1 MQTRHSLNSLKV
13 LNDLLS
19 GTHVHASMK
28 FLKHALL
35 SFLFSLIL
43 LVGAVLT
50 WYFLQG
56 PSHQGLVRAD
66 FADRP
71 FKIEEIVDV
80 TPVTDKPNILF
91 ILADDLGY
99 GDVGYN
105 MQTSI
110 NTPSL
115 DSLAKQSVVFTNF
128 YAPSSIC
135 TPSRF
140 GFLTGRYAI
149 RQGLAYP
156 FHHVNTSF
164 VMNIGSR
171 IANVLGAV
179 DMRGEHNIINGIMD
193 SEITIAELLKLADYK
208 TGVVGKW
215 HLGTISQDNQF
226 HPFNHGFDY
235 FVGLEASND
244 DWPVAFYDNDKKVLD
259 DIGLDQEHYTQLFT
273 DAAKS
278 FISENQNEPF
288 FLYLAHKD
296 PHQPFFPS
304 KNFKGKSKAGAYGDA
319 VEEFDHSVG
328 QVLKHLD
335 SLKLTNNSIV
345 IVSSDNGPWY
355 EGSACGL
362 RGRKGQLFEGG
373 YRVPF
378 ILHYP
383 QKIKKAYTSQIPAM
397 GIDLLPTL
405 AHAAG
410 VSLPSDRI
418 IDGHNLL
425 HLLADSSKLAGNR
438 PLFFFHDY
446 AFEAVRMGDWKFI
459 ETNYSYTWPIPL
471 EHPNY
476 VTKNFVPGYK
486 PLNNDT
492 VVNRLDSWPKLYN
505 LTQHP
510 YESYN
515 LHTHHPKQSQEMKR
529 VLTQFRT
536 DFLENPRGWKN
547 P

>member
-1 MQTRHSLNSLKV
+1 MKLFKYV
-13 LNDLLS
+13 LIGLAIA
-19 GTHVHASMK
+19 VV
-28 FLKHALL
+28 
-35 SFLFSLIL
+35 SLIS
-43 LVGAVLT
+43 AILT
-50 WYFLQG
+50 WYYTQG
-56 PSHQGLVRAD
+56 AAHQGLEYSD
-66 FADRP
+66 FEDRP
-71 FKIEEIVDV
+71 FEISEVVDV
-80 TPVTDKPNILF
+80 QPIADKPNIVF

-105 MQTSI
+105 LQTHI

-115 DSLAKQSVVFTNF
+115 DSLAKQGIVFTNF

-140 GFLTGRYAI
+140 GFLSGRYAL

-156 FHHVNTSF
+156 FHHVNPSL
-164 VMNIGSR
+164 VMDIGSR
-171 IANVLGAV
+171 FANFLGAV
-179 DMRGEHNIINGIMD
+179 DMRGESNIINGIMD
-193 SEITIAELLKLADYK
+193 SEIIIPELLKLANYK

-244 DWPVAFYDNDKKVLD
+244 DWPVAFYENDQKMLD
-259 DIGLDQEHYTQLFT
+259 DIGLNQEHYTQLFT
-273 DAAKS
+273 DSAKA
-278 FISENQNEPF
+278 FISQNKNEPF

-304 KNFKGKSKAGAYGDA
+304 PKFKGKSKGGSYGDA

-328 QVLKHLD
+328 QVLHHLD
-335 SLKLTNNSIV
+335 SLNLTENTIV
-345 IVSSDNGPWY
+345 VVTSDNGPWF
-355 EGSACGL
+355 EGNPCGL

-378 ILHYP
+378 IIRYP
-383 QKIKKAYTSQIPAM
+383 KKIKTALKTDIPAM

-405 AHAAG
+405 VTEAG
-410 VSLPSDRI
+410 VSLPKDRV
-418 IDGHNLL
+418 IDGANLFE
-425 HLLADSSKLAGNR
+425 LLNDSSSTRKATTR

-446 AFEAVRMGDWKFI
+446 AFEAMRIGHWKYL

-476 VTKNFVPGYK
+476 VTKEFVSKYSPAD
-486 PLNNDT
+486 NDT
-492 VVNRLDSWPKLYN
+492 SIQRLDNWPKLYN
-505 LTQHP
+505 LKDDDT
-510 YESYN
+510 ESYN
-515 LHTHHPKQSQEMKR
+515 LASRNNQKVKEMQR
-529 VLTQFRT
+529 ILTEFRN
-536 DFLENPRGWKN
+536 DFLENPRGWVDN
-547 P
+547 

>member
-1 MQTRHSLNSLKV
+1 MLNSRTFALTNK
-13 LNDLLS
+13 LLL
-19 GTHVHASMK
+19 HFQMK
-28 FLKHALL
+28 FYKRVFLSLL
-35 SFLFSLIL
+35 FFLTL
-43 LVGAVLT
+43 LTIGILT
-50 WYFLQG
+50 WYYLQG
-56 PSHQGLVRAD
+56 PAHQGLVRSD

-71 FKIEEIVDV
+71 FKIEEIVDI
-80 TPVTDKPNILF
+80 TPVADKPNIVF

-110 NTPSL
+110 NTQHL
-115 DSLAKQSVVFTNF
+115 DKLASESVVFTNF

-140 GFLTGRYAI
+140 GFLSGRYAI

-156 FHHVNTSF
+156 FHHVNTSL

-171 IANVLGAV
+171 VANVLGAV
-179 DMRGEHNIINGIMD
+179 DMRGEHNIINGIMQ
-193 SEITIAELLKLADYK
+193 SEITIPELLKLADYK

-215 HLGTISQDNQF
+215 HLGTISQDDQF
-226 HPFNHGFDY
+226 HPFHHGFDY

-244 DWPVAFYDNDKKVLD
+244 DWPVAFYDNDEKVLD

-304 KNFKGKSKAGAYGDA
+304 KGFKGKSKAGAYGDA

-328 QVLKHLD
+328 EILAYLD
-335 SLKLTNNSIV
+335 SLNLTENTIV
-345 IVSSDNGPWY
+345 VVTSDNGPWF
-355 EGSACGL
+355 EGNSCGL
-362 RGRKGQLFEGG
+362 RGRKGQVFEGG

-378 ILHYP
+378 MMRYP
-383 QKIKKAYTSQIPAM
+383 RKIKSAYKTDAPAM

-405 AHAAG
+405 VAEAG
-410 VSLPSDRI
+410 VSLPKDRK
-418 IDGHNLL
+418 IDGINLFE
-425 HLLADSSKLAGNR
+425 LLADTTNFVSTR

-476 VTKNFVPGYK
+476 ATKGFVPTYTPPEK
-486 PLNNDT
+486 DT
-492 VVNRLDSWPKLYN
+492 TINRLDNWPKLFN
-505 LTQHP
+505 LKTSP

-515 LHTHHPKQSQEMKR
+515 LHTRHKAKSQEMQR
-529 VLTQFRT
+529 VLSAFKK
-536 DFLENPRGWKN
+536 DFLDNPRGWVDR
-547 P
+547 